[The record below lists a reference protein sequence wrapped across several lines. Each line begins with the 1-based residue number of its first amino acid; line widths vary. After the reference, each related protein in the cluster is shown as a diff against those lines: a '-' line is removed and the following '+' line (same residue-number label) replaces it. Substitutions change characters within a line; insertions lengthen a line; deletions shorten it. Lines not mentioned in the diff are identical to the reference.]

1 MNSTILVAGA
11 GSLGCENLKLLALMG
26 VGTLDGHIQ
35 LIDSATVKR
44 TNLTNQFMF
53 SIADLNNHKVA
64 VAER

>member
-11 GSLGCENLKLLALMG
+11 GSLGCESLKLLALMG
-26 VGTLDGHIQ
+26 VGTLYGHIQ